1 MSVLRMS
8 GFWQVFR
15 DPKNHL
21 NFVVFCQYNGQV
33 PRKFPAF
40 LEKLA
45 QFLELTIPFCKNPL
59 FTKSKMALRFGI
71 TL

>member
-45 QFLELTIPFCKNPL
+45 QFLELTIPFWAPGNPGEL
-59 FTKSKMALRFGI
+59 HGSPS
-71 TL
+71 